1 MKELHILIIE
11 DDEDLAKSLELFLG
25 EIAQTTVSYDVFE
38 GQMLGQEG
46 IYDLV
51 VLDLMLP
58 QVNGYDVL
66 KHWRTEDHLSMPV
79 LILTAKDTLDDKV
92 HGFELGADDYLTK
105 PFHREEL
112 LMRVKAL
119 LKRSGRLGDDNTLTV
134 GPFTVNLSNRV
145 VNVEGKELALNG
157 KEFDLLVYFVQNP
170 DTIITKD
177 QIFDRLWGFESETA
191 ISVVEVYMSNLRKK
205 LKQATSLQP
214 IKTLRNVGYMFETEA
229 LDEKA

>member
-1 MKELHILIIE
+1 MKELHILIVE
-11 DDEDLAKSLELFLG
+11 DDEELAKSLQLFLN
-25 EIAQTTVSYDVFE
+25 EIAQTTVSHDGFE

-58 QVNGYDVL
+58 QVNGYDIL
-66 KHWRTEDHLSMPV
+66 KHWRNEDHLSMPV

-92 HGFELGADDYLTK
+92 HGFQLGADDYLTK

-112 LMRVKAL
+112 IMRVKAL
-119 LKRSGRLGDDNTLTV
+119 LKRSGHLGNDNQLTV
-134 GPFTVNLSNRV
+134 GPFKVNLSNRIV
-145 VNVEGKELALNG
+145 SVNDKPLELNG
-157 KEFDLLVYFVQNP
+157 KEFDLLVYFIQNL

-205 LKQATSLQP
+205 LKKSSSLSP

-229 LDEKA
+229 LA

>member
-1 MKELHILIIE
+1 
-11 DDEDLAKSLELFLG
+11 
-25 EIAQTTVSYDVFE
+25 
-38 GQMLGQEG
+38 MLGQEG

-58 QVNGYDVL
+58 QVSGYDIL
-66 KHWRTEDHLSMPV
+66 KHWRNEDHLSMPV

-92 HGFELGADDYLTK
+92 HGFQLGADDYLTK

-119 LKRSGRLGDDNTLTV
+119 LKRSGHLGNDNQLAM
-134 GPFTVNLSNRV
+134 GPFKVNLSSRIV
-145 VNVEGKELALNG
+145 SVNDKQLELNG
-157 KEFDLLVYFVQNP
+157 KEFDLLVYFIQNP

-205 LKQATSLQP
+205 T
-214 IKTLRNVGYMFETEA
+214 KTNVGA
-229 LDEKA
+229 SAD

>member
-1 MKELHILIIE
+1 MKELHILIVE
-11 DDEDLAKSLELFLG
+11 DDEELAKSLQLFLN
-25 EIAQTTVSYDVFE
+25 EIAQTTVSHDGFE

-58 QVNGYDVL
+58 QVNGYDIL
-66 KHWRTEDHLSMPV
+66 KHWRNEDHLSMPV

-92 HGFELGADDYLTK
+92 HGFQLGADDYLTK

-112 LMRVKAL
+112 IMRVKAL
-119 LKRSGRLGDDNTLTV
+119 LKRSGHLGNDNQLTV
-134 GPFTVNLSNRV
+134 GPFKVNLSNRIV
-145 VNVEGKELALNG
+145 SVNDKPLELNG
-157 KEFDLLVYFVQNP
+157 KEFDLLVYFIQNP

-205 LKQATSLQP
+205 LKKSASLSP

-229 LDEKA
+229 LA

>member
-1 MKELHILIIE
+1 
-11 DDEDLAKSLELFLG
+11 
-25 EIAQTTVSYDVFE
+25 
-38 GQMLGQEG
+38 
-46 IYDLV
+46 
-51 VLDLMLP
+51 
-58 QVNGYDVL
+58 
-66 KHWRTEDHLSMPV
+66 MPV

>member
-1 MKELHILIIE
+1 MKELHILIAE
-11 DDEDLAKSLELFLG
+11 DDEELAKSLQLFLN
-25 EIAQTTVSYDVFE
+25 EIAQTTVSHDGFE

-58 QVNGYDVL
+58 QVNGYDIL
-66 KHWRTEDHLSMPV
+66 KHWRNEDHLSMPV

-92 HGFELGADDYLTK
+92 HGFQLGADDYLTK

-112 LMRVKAL
+112 IMRVKAL
-119 LKRSGRLGDDNTLTV
+119 LKRSGHLGNDNQLTV
-134 GPFTVNLSNRV
+134 GPFKVNLSNRIV
-145 VNVEGKELALNG
+145 SVNDKPLELNG
-157 KEFDLLVYFVQNP
+157 KEFDLLVYFIQNP

-205 LKQATSLQP
+205 LKKSSSLSP

-229 LDEKA
+229 LA

>member
-1 MKELHILIIE
+1 
-11 DDEDLAKSLELFLG
+11 
-25 EIAQTTVSYDVFE
+25 
-38 GQMLGQEG
+38 
-46 IYDLV
+46 
-51 VLDLMLP
+51 
-58 QVNGYDVL
+58 
-66 KHWRTEDHLSMPV
+66 MPV

-205 LKQATSLQP
+205 LK
-214 IKTLRNVGYMFETEA
+214 
-229 LDEKA
+229 

>member
-11 DDEDLAKSLELFLG
+11 DDEDLAKSLQLFLG
-25 EIAQTTVSYDVFE
+25 EIAQTTVSHDGFE

-58 QVNGYDVL
+58 QVSGYDVL
-66 KHWRTEDHLSMPV
+66 KHWRAEDHLSMPV

-119 LKRSGRLGDDNTLTV
+119 LKRSGHLGDDNTLSV
-134 GPFTVNLSNRV
+134 GPFMVNLSNRIV
-145 VNVEGKELALNG
+145 EVNGKELELNG
-157 KEFDLLVYFVQNP
+157 KEFDLLVYFIQNP

-205 LKQATSLQP
+205 LKQVCSLQP
-214 IKTLRNVGYMFETEA
+214 IKTLRNVGYMFETEE
-229 LDEKA
+229 LD